1 MTDLAPEPTA
11 EPEPTHTDALDA
23 MEALALLAMHDEEGT
38 LLVPG
43 ALPFALAASAVFE
56 LCGAGSL
63 ALREGKLHALEA
75 SVSDPRLTPVD
86 SLVRAASG
94 TYDIASVVAEVARRE
109 PDLVSHVLDRLVAR
123 GVLSR
128 QQGRVLWVFPVTRY
142 PEKDGLPE
150 RRLRRA
156 VRQAVKDPR
165 GLDARLS
172 LVMLMVSAS
181 GLESEVFFKDERRDF
196 SYRVNA
202 ILDDARG
209 RKRSDDGAALLV
221 GAYEAVEA
229 ALLSR
234 TAPLGT
240 P

>member
-1 MTDLAPEPTA
+1 MTELAPEPTP
-11 EPEPTHTDALDA
+11 EPEVPQSDALDA
-23 MEALALLAMHDEEGT
+23 MEALALLAVHDEEGT

-43 ALPFALAASAVFE
+43 ALPFALAAAAVFE
-56 LCGAGSL
+56 LRVAGAL
-63 ALREGKLHALEA
+63 HVQDGKLRPVGEPVA
-75 SVSDPRLTPVD
+75 DPRLAPLDTFAR
-86 SLVRAASG
+86 SAGGGA
-94 TYDIASVVAEVARRE
+94 DIAVTVAEVARRE
-109 PDLVSHVLDRLVAR
+109 PELVGRVLDRLVER
-123 GVLSR
+123 GILSR

-142 PEKDGLPE
+142 PEKDALPE

-156 VRQAVKDPR
+156 VRQAVKDPK

-172 LVMLMVSAS
+172 FVMLMVAAS

-196 SYRVNA
+196 AYRVSA

-209 RKRSDDGAALLV
+209 RRRSDEDAALLA

-234 TAPLGT
+234 TVPT
-240 P
+240 VSP